1 METIKIEIPNYLRK
15 VKLSEARKKKYY
27 VKGKNEPVAKKY
39 NNTEHYEWVKF
50 KGQYFL
56 VDVETRERVI
66 SNPRAAGTPRFI
78 TINGQK
84 IYNGEIDK
92 HVRNKVLSS
101 IKDSFAPYINKLPV
115 ITEYPIRIDMEIHDT
130 IREPSSNALWDVDNR
145 AWPYIKAFQDC
156 LTGNKD
162 KAGKKRNRQII
173 PDDNNLFIPRSPSP
187 LFVPVEDEKDRK
199 LVFIISNET
208 DPRVINNKEHQ
219 KQLNKAKYE
228 FTRVSYRDK

>member
-130 IREPSSNALWDVDNR
+130 IREPSSNAMWDVDNR
-145 AWPYIKAFQDC
+145 AWTYIKAFQDC

-162 KAGKKRNRQII
+162 KAGKKRNRKFVLKINAII
-173 PDDNNLFIPRSPSP
+173 WTVKTGEDQKIINL
-187 LFVPVEDEKDRK
+187 L
-199 LVFIISNET
+199 IIDTVLKICLSMKTNG
-208 DPRVINNKEHQ
+208 NLLKM
-219 KQLNKAKYE
+219 K
-228 FTRVSYRDK
+228 